1 VCRIL
6 RRIARFFSED
16 AAQDLIEYSLLI
28 AFVAMVA
35 VGIMSQLGVTV
46 QGPWGNATTTLA
58 TANGT
63 PSSPSTG
70 SGDNGGGDGGGG
82 GHHDHGDGDGH

>member
-1 VCRIL
+1 VYRIL
-6 RRIARFFSED
+6 RQIARFFSED

-28 AFVAMVA
+28 GFVAMVA
-35 VGIMSQLGVTV
+35 VGIVSQLSATV

-63 PSSPSTG
+63 PSTITG
-70 SGDNGGGDGGGG
+70 SGDG
-82 GHHDHGDGDGH
+82 GHRDHGDGDGH